1 VRQAA
6 AALGSD
12 LTGRRALPL
21 QAESRRSAA
30 PEEQATAIRPSSRA
44 ARHWAVEAGPAPAL
58 ALEAEEAEAALL
70 AAAQ

>member
-30 PEEQATAIRPSSRA
+30 PEERATAIRPSSRA
-44 ARHWAVEAGPAPAL
+44 ARHWAVEAGPA
-58 ALEAEEAEAALL
+58 LEAEEAQAALL
-70 AAAQ
+70 AAAR